1 MVSIDNAREINN
13 QGLDAAMDHSNNNH
27 EDSKTEET
35 VSETSFWKKVR
46 SSASA
51 AGHEAIYNAFV
62 LYYTA
67 RAKETPLWCKTVI
80 AGALGY
86 FISLIDAVPD
96 LTPILG
102 YTDDVAVMI
111 AAIGALA
118 AHITPEIKQKAK
130 EKSDNLFNK

>member
-1 MVSIDNAREINN
+1 
-13 QGLDAAMDHSNNNH
+13 MDHPNKSPNN
-27 EDSKTEET
+27 TE
-35 VSETSFWKKVR
+35 SEAKVPEKSFWKKIQ
-46 SSASA
+46 SSATT

-130 EKSDNLFNK
+130 EKSDNLFKK

>member
-1 MVSIDNAREINN
+1 MEQLNN
-13 QGLDAAMDHSNNNH
+13 KTANNRTDAKVP
-27 EDSKTEET
+27 EK
-35 VSETSFWKKVR
+35 SFWKKIR
-46 SSASA
+46 SSATT
-51 AGHEAIYNAFV
+51 AGHEATYNAFV

-67 RAKETPLWCKTVI
+67 RARETPLWCKTVI

-118 AHITPEIKQKAK
+118 AHITPEIKEKAK
-130 EKSDNLFNK
+130 EKSDKLFNK

>member
-1 MVSIDNAREINN
+1 MIHTSRKSGKKTNSDKAKPAVMDNT
-13 QGLDAAMDHSNNNH
+13 HS
-27 EDSKTEET
+27 DKVTEA
-35 VSETSFWKKVR
+35 SFWEKVK

-51 AGHEAIYNAFV
+51 AGHEAIYNALI

-67 RAKETPLWCKTVI
+67 RAKDTPIWCKTVI

-86 FISLIDAVPD
+86 FISLIDTIPD
-96 LTPILG
+96 LTPVLG

-130 EKSDNLFNK
+130 QRSDKLFQK